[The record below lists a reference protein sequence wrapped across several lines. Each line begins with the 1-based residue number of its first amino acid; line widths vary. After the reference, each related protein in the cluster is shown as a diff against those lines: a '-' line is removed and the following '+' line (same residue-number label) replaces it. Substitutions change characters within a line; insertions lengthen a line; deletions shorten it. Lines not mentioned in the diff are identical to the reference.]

1 MFDPTYAAD
10 VGRHLAPSSRWCA
23 RSSTQSAAFDGEVY
37 LFNGD
42 SHVYNSDQP
51 LAAGSRW
58 LDFYGVQGSADNLT
72 RVTVDG
78 SSNNTDFLEV
88 TVNRPG
94 AEHVLSWQR
103 VPYTS

>member
-1 MFDPTYAAD
+1 MTATSTTPT
-10 VGRHLAPSSRWCA
+10 S
-23 RSSTQSAAFDGEVY
+23 
-37 LFNGD
+37 
-42 SHVYNSDQP
+42 P

-103 VPYTS
+103 VPYTPDLYRARGQPRRGT